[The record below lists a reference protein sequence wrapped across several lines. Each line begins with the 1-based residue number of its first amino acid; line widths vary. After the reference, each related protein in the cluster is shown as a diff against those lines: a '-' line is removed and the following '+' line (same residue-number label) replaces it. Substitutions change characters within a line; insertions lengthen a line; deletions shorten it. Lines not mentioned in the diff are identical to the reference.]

1 MSDNQNKKYKDKH
14 KRREK
19 KNLPQNVDVQGL
31 TQLNS
36 EDILN
41 KIQNI
46 KNTEELKEVAMLFN
60 LNIAKKEM
68 SRALQQD
75 ELLDIIIKQAR
86 ERLSKRPDEH
96 STKDLLDYYT
106 AFQSNLDK
114 TKNYIDRVEE
124 SPAIQIND
132 NKKITVNVQT
142 IGLGRDANEDV
153 IDAVQNI
160 VGGMKDTQSLA
171 DFVKHLED
179 TNNIEVNREENK
191 ETDENDK

>member
-1 MSDNQNKKYKDKH
+1 MSETKKDRINEYKKKH
-14 KRREK
+14 KSK
-19 KNLPQNVDVQGL
+19 NNLPQKVEQQEL

-36 EDILN
+36 VDILS

-46 KNTEELKEVAMLFN
+46 KSSEDLKEVAMLFN

-75 ELLDIIIKQAR
+75 ELLDIILNQAR

-96 STKDLLDYYT
+96 STKDLLDYYN

-114 TKNYIDRVEE
+114 SRNYIDKVEE

-132 NKKITVNVQT
+132 NKNITVNVQT

-153 IDAVQNI
+153 IDAVQK
-160 VGGMKDTQSLA
+160 VVSGFKDTQSLQE
-171 DFVKHLED
+171 FVDALEE
-179 TNNIEVNREENK
+179 TKVIK
-191 ETDENDK
+191 ETNEDDD